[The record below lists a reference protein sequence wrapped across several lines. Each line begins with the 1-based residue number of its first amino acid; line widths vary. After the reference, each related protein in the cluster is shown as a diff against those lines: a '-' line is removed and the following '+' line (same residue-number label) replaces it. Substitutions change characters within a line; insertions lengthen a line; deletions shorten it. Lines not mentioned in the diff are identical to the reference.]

1 MKPSRLI
8 VIAGPTAVGKTSVAV
23 NLARDLQTDIV
34 NADSRQVFREMR
46 IGTAAPTEREKSL
59 AVHHFAGHRSIHE
72 PYNASMFEQE
82 VIGFLDEWFK
92 DHDTV
97 IVSGGSGLYINAV
110 LYGIDDLPNISHE
123 VRNAVHGDFKKY
135 GLEGIQA
142 RLQATDPEYYERVD
156 LYNPQRIMKALE
168 VHLMTGR
175 TYSSYLTGAARKRNF
190 QITGIALDKPR
201 GELHER
207 INARVDSM
215 IENGL
220 IEEARSLYPFRDLNA
235 LNTVGYKELFAHF
248 DGQMSLP
255 DAITKIKDHTR
266 QYARRQLT
274 WFRRDP
280 VYKWFHP
287 EDYKGIIE
295 WVKSEPR

>member
-1 MKPSRLI
+1 MKQSRLI

-23 NLARDLQTDIV
+23 NLARNLQTDIV
-34 NADSRQVFREMR
+34 NADSRQVFSEMS
-46 IGTAAPTEREKSL
+46 IGTAAPTDMEKSL
-59 AVHHFAGHRSIHE
+59 VRHHFAGHRSIHE

-82 VIGFLDEWFK
+82 VICFLDEWFK
-92 DHDTV
+92 DHDTI
-97 IVSGGSGLYINAV
+97 IVTGGSGLYINAV
-110 LYGIDDLPNISHE
+110 LYGIDDLPNINHE
-123 VRNAVHGDFKKY
+123 VRNAVHGDFRKY
-135 GLEGIQA
+135 GLQGIQA
-142 RLQATDPEYYERVD
+142 MLKETDPEYFERVD
-156 LYNPQRIMKALE
+156 LNNPQRIMKALE

-175 TYSSYLTGAARKRNF
+175 TYSSFLTGAARRRDF
-190 QITGIALDKPR
+190 EVTGIALDLPR

-207 INARVDSM
+207 INSRVDSM

-220 IEEARSLYPFRDLNA
+220 LEEARSLYSFRDLNA

-248 DGQMSLP
+248 EGQMRLS

-280 VYKWFHP
+280 VYKWFNP
-287 EDYKGIIE
+287 GDYKGIME
-295 WVKSEPR
+295 WVKSKPR